1 MNKIL
6 ENYRLNL
13 EKETKLKVPKFD
25 HLSTHAAKILAILQD
40 PGHSGA
46 EISGVCSIDNDDP
59 TANKQKK
66 ILEDLDID
74 RTNVLFW
81 NFYASYGL
89 DIDKLNLDQKNF
101 WAEKLNELVNLMPNL
116 VCIISLG
123 NKSWDGF
130 RYFKN
135 DKLVRLL
142 YGPHPSKRSM
152 LQSGAEKRLISTWK
166 KVKKLI

>member
-25 HLSTHAAKILAILQD
+25 SLSTHTAKILAVLQD

-46 EISGVCSIDNDDP
+46 EVSGVCSIDNDDP
-59 TANKQKK
+59 TANKQKE
-66 ILEDLDID
+66 ILENLDID
-74 RTNVLFW
+74 RTSVLFW

-101 WAEKLNELVNLMPNL
+101 WAEK
-116 VCIISLG
+116 
-123 NKSWDGF
+123 
-130 RYFKN
+130 
-135 DKLVRLL
+135 
-142 YGPHPSKRSM
+142 
-152 LQSGAEKRLISTWK
+152 RLISTWK

>member
-25 HLSTHAAKILAILQD
+25 HLSTHTAKILAVLQD

-46 EISGVCSIDNDDP
+46 EVSGVCSIDNDDP

-66 ILEDLDID
+66 ILENLSID
-74 RTNVLFW
+74 RTNILFW

-89 DIDKLNLDQKNF
+89 DIDKLNLGQKTF

-135 DKLVRLL
+135 DKLIRLV
-142 YGPHPSKRSM
+142 YAPHPSRRSM

-166 KVKKLI
+166 KVKELI

>member
-1 MNKIL
+1 MDTIL

-13 EKETKLKVPKFD
+13 EKETKLKIPKFD
-25 HLSTHAAKILAILQD
+25 HLSFHTAKILAVLQD

-46 EISGVCSIDNDDP
+46 EVSGVCSIDNNDP
-59 TANKQKK
+59 TADKQKE
-66 ILEDLDID
+66 ILENLDID
-74 RTNVLFW
+74 RKDVLFW

-89 DIDKLNLDQKNF
+89 DIDKLSLEQKTF
-101 WAEKLNELVNLMPNL
+101 WAEKLNELVNLMPNI
-116 VCIISLG
+116 VCIVSLG

-135 DKLVRLL
+135 DKLIRLL

-152 LQSGAEKRLISTWK
+152 VQVGAEKRLISTWK
-166 KVKKLI
+166 NAKKII